1 MLKNTTKKIITGFL
15 TVFLLSGILAVRSQT
30 TARNEVFGKMVLLT
44 QTNEKIREINVRVR
58 FKDDLMLIES
68 TENGEVFK
76 SFSYA
81 DIKKAEYSYT
91 KKPRWKTGLG
101 LGSTALIFP
110 PILLVAI
117 PLGFTKHRRHWLT
130 LRTNN
135 DYAVLKLSKSTRK
148 IFIPA
153 FESYSSVTV
162 EALGEDK

>member
-1 MLKNTTKKIITGFL
+1 MLKHTAKKIIVAFL
-15 TVFLLSGILAVRSQT
+15 TVFLLSGTLAVNAQT
-30 TARNEVFGKMVLLT
+30 TARNEVFGKMELLT

-58 FKDDLMLIES
+58 FKDGLMQIES
-68 TENGEVFK
+68 TESGEIFK
-76 SFSYA
+76 SFNYA

-101 LGSTALIFP
+101 LGSTAIIFP

-162 EALGEDK
+162 EAFGEDK

>member
-1 MLKNTTKKIITGFL
+1 MLKTAAQKIVVGFL
-15 TVFLLSGILAVRSQT
+15 NVFLLSGTLAVRSQT
-30 TARNEVFGKMVLLT
+30 TARNEVFGKMELLT
-44 QTNEKIREINVRVR
+44 QTNEKVRETNVRVR
-58 FKDDLMLIES
+58 LKDDSMQIES
-68 TENGEVFK
+68 TENGEIFK
-76 SFSYA
+76 SFNYA

-117 PLGFTKHRRHWLT
+117 PLGSTKQRRHWLT
-130 LRTNN
+130 LRTND